1 MSAKKKFVPMKVKL
15 NVEQLHLDK
24 KNAEAKLKYLDE
36 GVKWCEKHIDVSKL
50 DKKQFLFDME
60 KAFEEQVIQQHGDI
74 VKKEIAVDKLYFL
87 LDISIVGLRDI
98 QNKADSL
105 RIKVGIKD
113 NEYFTKVVEEDYWLM
128 TSNEEENEKLI
139 RANNLIQALEM
150 VGKYRNVFPTDV
162 CRATSNFLNYD
173 YRRNHYFM
181 NIEELS
187 K

>member
-1 MSAKKKFVPMKVKL
+1 MSAKKKFVPMKVRL
-15 NVEQLHLDK
+15 NVETLQLDK
-24 KNAEAKLKYLDE
+24 KNAEAKLKYLGE
-36 GVKWCEKHIDVSKL
+36 GLKWCAKHIDIDKL
-50 DKKQFLFDME
+50 DRKQFLFDME

-87 LDISIVGLRDI
+87 LDISIVELRQI
-98 QNKADSL
+98 QDKADSL

-113 NEYFTKVVEEDYWLM
+113 NEYFTQVNEEDYWLM
-128 TSNEEENEKLI
+128 TSNDEQNEKLI

-150 VGKYRNVFPTDV
+150 VDKYRNVFPTDV
-162 CRATSNFLNYD
+162 CRATSNFLVYD

-181 NIEELS
+181 NVEELS

>member
-15 NVEQLHLDK
+15 NVETLQLDK
-24 KNAEAKLKYLDE
+24 KNAESKLKYLGE
-36 GVKWCEKHIDVSKL
+36 GLKWCSKHIDINKL
-50 DKKQFLFDME
+50 DRKQFLFDME

-87 LDISIVGLRDI
+87 LDISIVGLRQI
-98 QNKADSL
+98 QNKADNL
-105 RIKVGIKD
+105 RIKVGVKD
-113 NEYFTKVVEEDYWLM
+113 NDYFTQVIEEDYWIM
-128 TSNEEENEKLI
+128 TRNEEQNEMLI

-150 VGKYRNVFPTDV
+150 VGKYRKVFPTDV

-173 YRRNHYFM
+173 YRRNNYFM
-181 NIEELS
+181 NIEGLS